1 MSTPASAASENSKSK
16 KIALVT
22 GGNKGLGLEI
32 VKQLAV
38 KGYTVLL
45 AAREDK
51 AKEPA
56 GKLVDEGF
64 DVVPV
69 RLDVTKLQDITN
81 VAAMIEDKFGKLDVL
96 VNNAGVM
103 AEAKQS
109 TAVELRET
117 FEANVIGPFELTRH
131 LLPLLKKSPAGRI
144 VNQSSILGSLATMA
158 GGAGGASG
166 FLFAGYSSSKAA
178 LNMLTVVLAE
188 QLKDTN
194 IKVNTAHPG
203 WVKTD
208 MGGAGAQLEIPE
220 GARTA
225 VDLST
230 LGEDGPTGSF
240 QHLGKTLPW

>member
-1 MSTPASAASENSKSK
+1 MADK

-32 VKQLAV
+32 VKQLAE

-51 AKEPA
+51 AQEPA
-56 GKLVDEGF
+56 KQLAAEGL

-69 RLDVTKLQDITN
+69 RLDVTSLQDIT
-81 VAAMIEDKFGKLDVL
+81 
-96 VNNAGVM
+96 
-103 AEAKQS
+103 
-109 TAVELRET
+109 
-117 FEANVIGPFELTRH
+117 NVIGPFELTRH

-158 GGAGGASG
+158 GGAGAASG

-178 LNMLTVVLAE
+178 LNMITVVLSE

-208 MGGAGAQLEIPE
+208 MGGPGAQLEIPE
-220 GARTA
+220 GAKTA
-225 VDLST
+225 VELAT
-230 LGEDGPTGSF
+230 LPDDGPTGSF

>member
-1 MSTPASAASENSKSK
+1 MSTNSGNRV
-16 KIALVT
+16 ALVT
-22 GGNKGLGLEI
+22 GANKGLGLEI
-32 VKQLAV
+32 VKQLAA

-51 AKEPA
+51 AQAPA
-56 GKLVDEGF
+56 KQLADAGL

-69 RLDVTKLQDITN
+69 RLDVTSPQDIAN
-81 VAAMIEDKFGKLDVL
+81 VVAMIQDKYGKLDAL

-103 AEAKQS
+103 AEAKES
-109 TAVELRET
+109 TITELRAT
-117 FEANVIGPFELTRH
+117 YEANVLGPFELTRQ
-131 LLPLLKKSPAGRI
+131 LLPLLKKSDAGRI

-158 GGAGGASG
+158 SGMGGASG
-166 FLFAGYSSSKAA
+166 FLFPGYSSSKAA

-188 QLKDTN
+188 QTKDTK

-208 MGGAGAQLEIPE
+208 MGGKGAQLEVEE
-220 GARTA
+220 GAKTA
-225 VDLST
+225 VELAT

>member
-1 MSTPASAASENSKSK
+1 MSDK

-22 GGNKGLGLEI
+22 GANKGLGLEI
-32 VKQLAV
+32 VKQLAA

-56 GKLVDEGF
+56 TALVAEGL
-64 DVVPV
+64 DVIPV
-69 RLDVTKLQDITN
+69 RLDVTKLQDIAN
-81 VAAMIEDKFGKLDVL
+81 AAAMIEDKFGKLDAL

-103 AEAKQS
+103 LEAKQS
-109 TAVELRET
+109 TAAELRET
-117 FEANVIGPFELTRH
+117 YEANVIGPFELTRH
-131 LLPLLKKSPAGRI
+131 LLPLLKNSPAGRI

-158 GGAGGASG
+158 SGAGSASG

-178 LNMLTVVLAE
+178 LNMLTVVLSE
-188 QLKDTN
+188 QLKGTS

-208 MGGAGAQLEIPE
+208 MGGQGAQLEVDE
-220 GARTA
+220 GAKTA
-225 VDLST
+225 VELAT

>member
-1 MSTPASAASENSKSK
+1 MADK

-32 VKQLAV
+32 VKQLAE

-51 AKEPA
+51 AQEPA
-56 GKLVDEGF
+56 KQLAAEGL

-69 RLDVTKLQDITN
+69 RLDVTSLQDITN
-81 VAAMIEDKFGKLDVL
+81 VAAMIEDKYGKLDAL

-103 AEAKQS
+103 AEAKES
-109 TAVELRET
+109 TATELRAT
-117 FEANVIGPFELTRH
+117 YEANVIGPFELTRH

-158 GGAGGASG
+158 GGAGAASG

-178 LNMLTVVLAE
+178 LNMITVVLSE

-208 MGGAGAQLEIPE
+208 MGGPGAQLEIPE
-220 GARTA
+220 GAKTA
-225 VDLST
+225 VELAT
-230 LGEDGPTGSF
+230 LPDDGPTGSF

>member
-1 MSTPASAASENSKSK
+1 MSDK

-22 GGNKGLGLEI
+22 GANKGLGLEI
-32 VKQLAV
+32 VKQLAA

-56 GKLVDEGF
+56 TALVAEGL
-64 DVVPV
+64 DVIPV
-69 RLDVTKLQDITN
+69 RLDVTKLQDIAN
-81 VAAMIEDKFGKLDVL
+81 AAAMIEDKFGKLDVL

-103 AEAKQS
+103 LEAKQS
-109 TAVELRET
+109 TAAELRET
-117 FEANVIGPFELTRH
+117 YEANVIGPFELTRH
-131 LLPLLKKSPAGRI
+131 LLPLLKNSPAGRI

-158 GGAGGASG
+158 SGAGSASG

-178 LNMLTVVLAE
+178 LNMLTVVLSE
-188 QLKDTN
+188 QLKGTN

-208 MGGAGAQLEIPE
+208 MGGQGAQLEVDE
-220 GARTA
+220 GAKTA
-225 VDLST
+225 VELAT